1 MRILS
6 YFSNHRHQRMLI
18 GASAMAMLVGIT
30 SCSDYDNGY
39 DDKSLAYKESFIEAF
54 GSIDPNHTWNMATA
68 GAVEVNINTP
78 GMFTVKV
85 WTADPRMSENN
96 AYLLGKYEN
105 VSGGGTSTFQ
115 CDLPVTLETAF
126 VGAINE
132 DGNRI
137 IVSAP
142 VKDNRVKATI
152 GISGT
157 RSLVY
162 GSGSNDKVEYHGA
175 DYIELSHDDII
186 SPLSTLPENKNNTGK
201 VAQNFEYISNG
212 SFTIYPMYTITSNKG
227 SEGDGER
234 LGVYTVNADGSKSE
248 TVWIWKAKDWFE
260 GYNSSTG
267 SWESDFAAFSEEGAT
282 GNNKKIVWK
291 DNQLASPYTKI
302 KTQGITI
309 NIPSGTKF
317 GFVLD
322 AAGGPYY
329 SNSDYNK
336 DEGWPFSGKFS
347 GTDNVKDVYAATFTI
362 NNGQKMFLAFEDWVY
377 SSEWHDNDFNDLV
390 FGFKEGNL
398 PLIIDKDQEDVAMTY
413 IVACEDLGGS
423 FDWDFNDVVYGIE
436 HVSGQ
441 NTARVKLLAAGGTLP
456 VTILYNNQPVYFT
469 RESNKGITD
478 LHEAFGVPQETPV
491 NVGGYKANPIY
502 SNEFSVDGSFTVAE
516 DASKF
521 QIQVR
526 YDDGSTVASIG
537 VPNPDKGRG
546 KEPQAFLVADP
557 NWEWPS
563 EMQSIDSKYSD
574 FTEWVTKNLG
584 QNWCK
589 TIWLKDNAASDNRGT
604 NLLDYV
610 QSAGNKA
617 MVNLVKWAFE
627 DNTQYTISVLT
638 LKKATLAIYN
648 QSGVKYTELV
658 DGTIYSEKRT
668 SFTLSA
674 DLVNKI
680 KADDHGGK
688 TSYMVITFD
697 DANCLAKDN
706 IVEWR
711 NIKGEAGEQKKK
723 EPDLTASEVT
733 MPVGTSTSSILST
746 SNSQGAKEYVSMNT
760 SIVTVDASG
769 NLTRVAPGKTYVM
782 VKQVACGDY
791 QSAIAYAPVTVEGT
805 ERNVKIENGNP
816 SSLTLGASF
825 GDFYRSPDVDR
836 YNTVATSSDP
846 SVATVKINGNW
857 LTITSVSAGKTKIS
871 LTQPAAGDY
880 EASNFE
886 FNLEVIREATAES
899 MLYAGG
905 SENASWNTTTE
916 IYTWNATGWNLLRM
930 FDFAEG
936 EINKYQAVRF
946 TISDLKWA
954 DDGRYRIVLQDAN
967 GEHVASAVDLQGSGT
982 RTFYFNGF
990 GNTDDTWNK
999 KFELREGK
1007 SWSDVR
1013 GIMIGGSTGT
1023 GSLKLTDVKL
1033 INK

>member
-1 MRILS
+1 
-6 YFSNHRHQRMLI
+6 MLV

-39 DDKSLAYKESFIEAF
+39 DDKSLAYKESFIDAF

-96 AYLLGKYEN
+96 TYLLGKYEN

-126 VGAINE
+126 VGAIDE

-157 RSLVY
+157 RSLVNE
-162 GSGSNDKVEYHGA
+162 SGGNGKVGYQGA
-175 DYIELSHDDII
+175 DSIELSYADII
-186 SPLSTLPENKNNTGK
+186 TPLYTLPENENNTGK
-201 VAQNFEYISNG
+201 VAQNFEYISTG
-212 SFTIYPMYTITSNKG
+212 SFTIYPMCTITGNKG
-227 SEGDGER
+227 SEGNGER

-248 TVWIWKAKDWFE
+248 TVWIWKAKDWFK
-260 GYNSSTG
+260 GYNSTEER
-267 SWESDFAAFSEEGAT
+267 WESDFDAFSKEGAPED
-282 GNNKKIVWK
+282 NKKVVWK
-291 DNQLASPYTKI
+291 DNQLVCPYNKI

-309 NIPSGTKF
+309 NITPGTKF

-322 AAGGPYY
+322 AAGGPFY

-336 DEGWPFSGKFS
+336 DEGWPFRGEFS
-347 GTDNVKDVYAATFTI
+347 GTDNVNDVYAATFTT
-362 NNGQKMFLAFEDWVY
+362 NNGEKMFLAFEDWVY
-377 SSEWHDNDFNDLV
+377 SSEGHDNDFNDLV

-441 NTARVKLLAAGGTLP
+441 NTARVKLLAGGGTLP
-456 VTILYNNQPVYFT
+456 VTILYNNEPVRFT
-469 RESNKGITD
+469 RESNQWITD
-478 LHEAFGVPQETPV
+478 LHEAFGVPQKTTV

-502 SNEFSVDGSFTVAE
+502 SNEFSVDGNFTVAE

-521 QIQVR
+521 KIQVT

-537 VPNPDKGRG
+537 VPDSVRG

-563 EMQSIDSKYSD
+563 EMQRIDSIYSD
-574 FTEWVTKNLG
+574 FPGWVAQNLG

-589 TIWLKDNAASDNRGT
+589 TIWFKKYPADKDDERGD
-604 NLLDYV
+604 NLLYPDYITYD
-610 QSAGNKA
+610 GNKA
-617 MVNLVKWAFE
+617 TVNMEAGAFE
-627 DNTQYTISVLT
+627 DNTQHTISVLT

-648 QSGVKYTELV
+648 QSNVKYTELV
-658 DGTIYSEKRT
+658 DGTIYPEKRT

-680 KADDHGGK
+680 KADYYSIG

-697 DANCLAKDN
+697 DPNCLAKDN
-706 IVEWR
+706 IVEWW
-711 NIKGEAGEQKKK
+711 NKKGETGEQKKK
-723 EPDLTASEVT
+723 EPNLTVSEVT

-746 SNSQGAKEYVSMNT
+746 SNSPGAKEYVSMNT

-782 VKQVACGDY
+782 VKQVACDGY
-791 QSAIAYAPVTVEGT
+791 QSAVAYAPVTVKGNN
-805 ERNVKIENGNP
+805 RDVKIVNGTP

-825 GDFYRSPDVDR
+825 DGVYCSPDVYR
-836 YNTVATSSDP
+836 NNTVATSSDP
-846 SVATVKINGNW
+846 SVATVNLNGDR

-880 EASNFE
+880 LASNLE
-886 FNLEVIREATAES
+886 FDLEVVLEATPKPQYDNGVVTWSES
-899 MLYAGG
+899 IMKWN
-905 SENASWNTTTE
+905 SEYGNVLFLFE
-916 IYTWNATGWNLLRM
+916 LG
-930 FDFAEG
+930 EG
-936 EINKYQAVRF
+936 EISKYRAIKF
-946 TISDLKWA
+946 TVSDLNGLYRVFVM
-954 DDGRYRIVLQDAN
+954 DGDTGVIGDQKTGLKDVGDITIPLNVDSTDGLKTYDRWSEVRRICIAGDN
-967 GEHVASAVDLQGSGT
+967 SSNSGE
-982 RTFYFNGF
+982 
-990 GNTDDTWNK
+990 
-999 KFELREGK
+999 
-1007 SWSDVR
+1007 
-1013 GIMIGGSTGT
+1013 
-1023 GSLKLTDVKL
+1023 LKLTNIILLPK
-1033 INK
+1033 

>member
-1 MRILS
+1 
-6 YFSNHRHQRMLI
+6 MLI

-54 GSIDPNHTWNMATA
+54 GSIDPNHTWNMTTA

-152 GISGT
+152 GISST
-157 RSLVY
+157 KSLVY
-162 GSGSNDKVEYHGA
+162 GSGSNGNVGYNVA
-175 DYIELSHDDII
+175 DYIELSYDDII

-248 TVWIWKAKDWFE
+248 TVWIWKAKDWFV
-260 GYNSSTG
+260 GYNSSTS
-267 SWESDFAAFSEEGAT
+267 SWESDFGAFSGEGAT
-282 GNNKKIVWK
+282 GDNKKVVWQ
-291 DNQLASPYTKI
+291 DNQLVSPYTKI

-456 VTILYNNQPVYFT
+456 VTISYNNQPVYFT
-469 RESNKGITD
+469 RESNQRITD

-502 SNEFSVDGSFTVAE
+502 SNEFAVDGDFTVAD
-516 DASKF
+516 DAGKF

-526 YDDGSTVASIG
+526 YEDGSTLQSIG
-537 VPNPDKGRG
+537 VPNKERG

-563 EMQSIDSKYSD
+563 EMQSIASKYEE
-574 FTEWVTKNLG
+574 FPAWVTQNLG

-589 TIWLKDNAASDNRGT
+589 TIWKKEDAASDNRGT
-604 NLLDYV
+604 DLLEYV

-617 MVNLVKWAFE
+617 TVNLVKWAFE

-638 LKKATLAIYN
+638 LKKAALAIYN
-648 QSGVKYTELV
+648 QSGEKYTELV
-658 DGTIYSEKRT
+658 DGTIYPEKHT

-680 KADDHGGK
+680 KADDHDGK

-791 QSAIAYAPVTVEGT
+791 QSAVAYAPVTVEGT
-805 ERNVKIENGNP
+805 KRNVYIEKGTP

-846 SVATVKINGNW
+846 NVATVKITGNW
-857 LTITSVSAGKTKIS
+857 LEITSVSAGKTKIS

-880 EASNFE
+880 EASNLE
-886 FNLEVIREATAES
+886 FDLEVIRKATAES

-936 EINKYQAVRF
+936 EVNKYQAVRF
-946 TISDLKWA
+946 TTSDLEST
-954 DDGRYRIVLQDAN
+954 DGGSYRIVLQDAN
-967 GEHVASAVDLQGSGT
+967 GEHVSRVVDLQGTGE

-990 GNTDDTWNK
+990 GNAEDGWNK
-999 KFELREGK
+999 KLELLEGK
-1007 SWSDVR
+1007 NWSDVR

-1023 GSLKLTDVKL
+1023 GSLKLTNVKL

>member
-1 MRILS
+1 
-6 YFSNHRHQRMLI
+6 MLV

-96 AYLLGKYEN
+96 TYLLGKYEN

-126 VGAINE
+126 VGAIDE

-157 RSLVY
+157 RSLVS
-162 GSGSNDKVEYHGA
+162 GSGSNGNVGYNGA
-175 DYIELSHDDII
+175 DYIELSYGDII
-186 SPLSTLPENKNNTGK
+186 SPLSTLPENENNTGK
-201 VAQNFEYISNG
+201 VAQNFEYYSQG
-212 SFTIYPMYTITSNKG
+212 QFTIYPMYSITGNKG

-260 GYNSSTG
+260 GYNSIKN
-267 SWESDFAAFSEEGAT
+267 SWESGFDAFSKEGAPEDNT
-282 GNNKKIVWK
+282 KVVWK
-291 DNQLASPYTKI
+291 DNKLADPYTKI

-309 NIPSGTKF
+309 DITPGTKF

-322 AAGGPYY
+322 AAGGPFY

-336 DEGWPFSGKFS
+336 DEGWPFRGEFS
-347 GTDNVKDVYAATFTI
+347 GTDNVNDVYAATFTT
-362 NNGQKMFLAFEDWVY
+362 NNGEKMFLAFEDWVY
-377 SSEWHDNDFNDLV
+377 SSEGHDNDFNDLV

-456 VTILYNNQPVYFT
+456 VTILYNGQPVRFT
-469 RESNKGITD
+469 RESNQWITD
-478 LHEAFGVPQETPV
+478 LHEAFGVPQKTHV

-502 SNEFSVDGSFTVAE
+502 SNEFSVDGNFTVAD

-537 VPNPDKGRG
+537 VPDSVRG

-563 EMQSIDSKYSD
+563 EMQRIDSKYKD
-574 FTEWVTKNLG
+574 FPKWVTENLG

-589 TIWLKDNAASDNRGT
+589 TIWLKDNATSDKRGD
-604 NLLDYV
+604 NLLNPDYIRYE
-610 QSAGNKA
+610 GNTA
-617 MVNLVKWAFE
+617 RVNLVQWAFKVP
-627 DNTQYTISVLT
+627 NTQYTISVLT

-658 DGTIYSEKRT
+658 DGTIYPEKRT

-680 KADDHGGK
+680 KADHYNDK

-697 DANCLAKDN
+697 DPNCLAKDN

-711 NIKGEAGEQKKK
+711 NIQGEAGEQIKKK
-723 EPDLTASEVT
+723 EPNLTASEVT

-746 SNSQGAKEYVSMNT
+746 SNSPGAKEYVSMNT

-791 QSAIAYAPVTVEGT
+791 QSAIAYAPVTVKGT
-805 ERNVKIENGNP
+805 ERDVYLENGNP
-816 SSLTLGASF
+816 DSLTLGASF
-825 GDFYRSPDVDR
+825 GRFYRSPDVDR
-836 YNTVATSSDP
+836 YNTVATSSDS

-857 LTITSVSAGKTKIS
+857 LEVKSVSAGKTKIS

-880 EASNFE
+880 LASNLE
-886 FNLEVIREATAES
+886 FDLVVFREATAES
-899 MLYAGG
+899 MKYIGDSG
-905 SENASWNTTTE
+905 NASWNAV
-916 IYTWNATGWNLLRM
+916 TWTYKWNVANDRNLLRM
-930 FDFAEG
+930 FEFAEG
-936 EINKYQAVRF
+936 EVNKYQAVYF
-946 TISDLKWA
+946 TISDFYPEGGESYK
-954 DDGRYRIVLQDAN
+954 IVLQDAN
-967 GEHVASAVDLQGSGT
+967 GNDVARVEGLQGSFS

-990 GNTDDTWNK
+990 GDDKDTWNK
-999 KFELREGK
+999 KLELLEGK
-1007 SWSDVR
+1007 NWSDVR
-1013 GIMIGGSTGT
+1013 GIMIGGSAGAC
-1023 GSLKLTDVKL
+1023 SLKLTNVKL

>member
-1 MRILS
+1 
-6 YFSNHRHQRMLI
+6 MLV

-126 VGAINE
+126 VGAIDE

-142 VKDNRVKATI
+142 VKDNRVKAAI
-152 GISGT
+152 GISST
-157 RSLVY
+157 KSLVY
-162 GSGSNDKVEYHGA
+162 GSGSNDKVGYYGA

-267 SWESDFAAFSEEGAT
+267 SWESDFGAFSEEGAT
-282 GNNKKIVWK
+282 GNNKKVVWK
-291 DNQLASPYTKI
+291 GNQLVSPYTKI

-347 GTDNVKDVYAATFTI
+347 GTDNVNDVYVATFTT
-362 NNGQKMFLAFEDWVY
+362 NNGEKMFLAFEDWVY

-658 DGTIYSEKRT
+658 DGTIYPEKRT

-680 KADDHGGK
+680 KADDHHDK

-711 NIKGEAGEQKKK
+711 NIKGEAGEQMKQ
-723 EPDLTASEVT
+723 EPNLTASEVT
-733 MPVGTSTSSILST
+733 MPVGTSTSSISST
-746 SNSQGAKEYVSMNT
+746 SKSPGAKEYVSMNT

-805 ERNVKIENGNP
+805 ERNVYIEKGTP

-825 GDFYRSPDVDR
+825 SGVYCSPDVYR
-836 YNTVATSSDP
+836 NNTVATSSDP
-846 SVATVKINGNW
+846 SVATVKISGDR
-857 LTITSVSAGKTKIS
+857 LTITGVSAGKTKIS

-880 EASNFE
+880 LASNLE
-886 FNLEVIREATAES
+886 FDLVVFREATAES
-899 MLYAGG
+899 MKYIGDSG
-905 SENASWNTTTE
+905 NASWNAG
-916 IYTWNATGWNLLRM
+916 TWTYKWNVANDRNLLRM
-930 FDFAEG
+930 FEFAEG
-936 EINKYQAVRF
+936 EVNKYKAVYF
-946 TISDLKWA
+946 TISGFDPSGGASYK
-954 DDGRYRIVLQDAN
+954 IVLQDAN
-967 GEHVASAVDLQGSGT
+967 GNDVARVEGLQGSGP
-982 RTFYFNGF
+982 RTIYFNGF
-990 GNTDDTWNK
+990 DNGNTGDTWNK
-999 KFELREGK
+999 KLELLEGK
-1007 SWSDVR
+1007 NWSDVR
-1013 GIMIGGSTGT
+1013 GIMIGGSAGAC
-1023 GSLKLTDVKL
+1023 SLNLTNVKL